1 MQANIP
7 EGYTQTEVGVIPSH
21 WEVKEFGELVAI
33 RKQKID
39 PKKAGL
45 QAFCIEL
52 EHIKQGSGQLL
63 GYTDTTNS
71 SSIKAIFYKDDIL
84 FGKLRAYLRKYW
96 LADRNGV
103 ASTEIWP
110 LVVRTNFALPEYIYQ
125 CIQTDGFIEA
135 ASMAYGTHM
144 PRTDWNVI
152 KTYRVSLPPLTEQK
166 AIAQSLSDVDALIT
180 ECDRLITKK
189 RNAKQGMMQ
198 QLLTGKKRL
207 PGFSGEW
214 ELKKFDNLT
223 KLITC
228 GLAATPKYVR
238 EEIGKPFLSAQN
250 VRNGKVVYDNYRF
263 ISYELF
269 DQITKYSKPQ
279 KGDLLYTRVGAG
291 IGEAGVIEDNFE
303 FGIYVSLT
311 LIRTDENQLHNYF
324 LLHLLNSPTYK
335 SIAKNG
341 QFAGGGVQNLNVQIV
356 KEFSIFLPPLPE
368 QQAIAQVVS
377 DMDAEIT
384 ALEQK
389 RDKYKAIKQGMMQ
402 ELLTGKTRLIGS
414 Y

>member
-1 MQANIP
+1 MEWKTIEFQNLYAESSRN
-7 EGYTQTEVGVIPSH
+7 GLYKS
-21 WEVKEFGELVAI
+21 KEFHGTVIRIVNMKELFAFPLIGEQEMQLLDVTDTELN
-33 RKQKID
+33 KF
-39 PKKAGL
+39 GL
-45 QAFCIEL
+45 QTGDLLFARRSLVE
-52 EHIKQGSGQLL
+52 EGSGKCVLVVEHKK
-63 GYTDTTNS
+63 S
-71 SSIKAIFYKDDIL
+71 PIVFESSIIRVRLNKNHCLPLFYYYYFRSPTGRLGIQSIITGAGQKGIR
-84 FGKLRAYLRKYW
+84 GSE
-96 LADRNGV
+96 LAK
-103 ASTEIWP
+103 
-110 LVVRTNFALPEYIYQ
+110 
-125 CIQTDGFIEA
+125 
-135 ASMAYGTHM
+135 
-144 PRTDWNVI
+144 VI
-152 KTYRVSLPPLTEQK
+152 VYHPPVTEQK

-180 ECDRLITKK
+180 ECDRIITKK
-189 RNAKQGMMQ
+189 RNTKQGTMQ
-198 QLLTGKKRL
+198 ELLTGKKRL

-214 ELKKFDNLT
+214 EVKKFDNLT

-311 LIRTDENQLHNYF
+311 LIRTDKNQLHNYF

-356 KEFSIFLPPLPE
+356 KEFSISLPPLPE
-368 QQAIAQVVS
+368 QKAIAQILS
-377 DMDAEIT
+377 DMDTEIA

-402 ELLTGKTRLIGS
+402 ELLTGKTRLVDSDRI
-414 Y
+414 